1 MIRDEIRTFEYASG
15 ELQRVRFAV
24 FDSLSELDFFRP
36 AGDRRAFDRVTEL
49 YARFIVPYRPEIF
62 GQLVLFRLPEDFH
75 GLFPA
80 DSPAFGRTADP
91 LTAAA
96 FALRKGVRIIGGK
109 PVFRDESVRAFW
121 RFLEER
127 DSVRIVRGLLPG
139 TAILPVGD
147 GSGFLSESEKE
158 ARLRVNSSF
167 FIMDRFDC
175 ASPYDT
181 IGTPIGLMVRD
192 GTILNPPAYS
202 REALLCRK
210 DGRVSVEVPELTAL
224 TVEIGGK
231 RYRHGENATFYTRP
245 GHRKSPRRKGTDLV
259 IVGRRVAAVKD
270 GGGTPV
276 PASGFVLALPEG
288 GRAEAGAE
296 VVFSGMEDVAFGIQV
311 GNSILID
318 GKKTERFRSP
328 FFDIRKVW
336 TTAFPPSLY
345 PLDFDKARAPRIA
358 LGADREGHGMI
369 AWLEGRG
376 KFPDPDYRES
386 CGASLKETAE
396 ICAELGM
403 YNAVHLDGG
412 GSAQL
417 LVGGVRSLRISDRD
431 PETKAEAERAVPAGL
446 IIR

>member
-1 MIRDEIRTFEYASG
+1 M
-15 ELQRVRFAV
+15 
-24 FDSLSELDFFRP
+24 
-36 AGDRRAFDRVTEL
+36 
-49 YARFIVPYRPEIF
+49 
-62 GQLVLFRLPEDFH
+62 
-75 GLFPA
+75 
-80 DSPAFGRTADP
+80 
-91 LTAAA
+91 
-96 FALRKGVRIIGGK
+96 
-109 PVFRDESVRAFW
+109 
-121 RFLEER
+121 
-127 DSVRIVRGLLPG
+127 
-139 TAILPVGD
+139 
-147 GSGFLSESEKE
+147 
-158 ARLRVNSSF
+158 
-167 FIMDRFDC
+167 
-175 ASPYDT
+175 
-181 IGTPIGLMVRD
+181 
-192 GTILNPPAYS
+192 
-202 REALLCRK
+202 
-210 DGRVSVEVPELTAL
+210 
-224 TVEIGGK
+224 
-231 RYRHGENATFYTRP
+231 
-245 GHRKSPRRKGTDLV
+245 

-318 GKKTERFRSP
+318 GKKTARFRSP

-358 LGADREGHGMI
+358 LGTDREGHGMI

-376 KFPDPDYRES
+376 KFPDPGYRES

-417 LVGGVRSLRISDRD
+417 LIGGGRSLRISDRD